1 MILHLVFFKFAEP
14 FQWCDD
20 EVIDVEASTR
30 QHPLHINEIVGWA
43 CGRNI
48 SPRKQAMDFVVMG
61 LFETQETLS
70 AFLTHPNHQQGVMK
84 WQKIASWQVVDIDI
98 GSDTTKFVGLLDGWA
113 DFSATKLEELK
124 IY

>member
-1 MILHLVFFKFAEP
+1 MILHLVFFKFDEP

-20 EVIDVEASTR
+20 EVIDAEASTR

-48 SPRKQAMDFVVMG
+48 SPRKQAMDFMVMG

-70 AFLTHPNHQQGVMK
+70 AFLTHPNHLQGVMK
-84 WQKIASWQVVDIDI
+84 WQKIASWQVVDVDI

-113 DFSATKLEELK
+113 DFGVTTLEKLK
-124 IY
+124 VY

>member
-1 MILHLVFFKFAEP
+1 MILHLVFFKFDEP

-20 EVIDVEASTR
+20 EVIDAEASTR

-48 SPRKQAMDFVVMG
+48 SLRKQAMDFVVMG

-70 AFLTHPNHQQGVMK
+70 AFLTHPNHLQGVMK
-84 WQKIASWQVVDIDI
+84 WQRIASWQVVDVDI

-113 DFSATKLEELK
+113 DFGVTTLEELK
-124 IY
+124 AY

>member
-1 MILHLVFFKFAEP
+1 MILHLVFFKFDEP

-20 EVIDVEASTR
+20 EVIDAEASTR

-61 LFETQETLS
+61 LFETQESLS
-70 AFLTHPNHQQGVMK
+70 AFLVHPNHQQGVMK

-98 GSDTTKFVGLLDGWA
+98 GSDTTKFVGLLNGWA
-113 DFSATKLEELK
+113 DFGVTTLEKLK
-124 IY
+124 TY

>member
-1 MILHLVFFKFAEP
+1 MILHLVFFKFDEP

-20 EVIDVEASTR
+20 EVIDAEASTR

-70 AFLTHPNHQQGVMK
+70 AFLTHPNHLQGVMK
-84 WQKIASWQVVDIDI
+84 WQKIASWQVVDVDI

-113 DFSATKLEELK
+113 DFGVTTLEKLK
-124 IY
+124 VY

>member
-1 MILHLVFFKFAEP
+1 MILHLVFFKFDEP

-20 EVIDVEASTR
+20 EVIDAEASTR

-61 LFETQETLS
+61 LFETQEALS
-70 AFLTHPNHQQGVMK
+70 AFLVHPNHQQGVMK

-98 GSDTTKFVGLLDGWA
+98 GSDTTKFVGLLNGWA
-113 DFSATKLEELK
+113 DFGVTTLEKLK
-124 IY
+124 TY

>member
-1 MILHLVFFKFAEP
+1 MILHLVFFKFDEP

-20 EVIDVEASTR
+20 EVIDAEASTR

-70 AFLTHPNHQQGVMK
+70 AFLTHPNHLQGVMK
-84 WQKIASWQVVDIDI
+84 WQKIASWQVVDVDI
-98 GSDTTKFVGLLDGWA
+98 GSDTTKFVGLLDSWA
-113 DFSATKLEELK
+113 DFGVTTLEKLK
-124 IY
+124 VY

>member
-1 MILHLVFFKFAEP
+1 MNP
-14 FQWCDD
+14 FNGVATKSSIQKHRH
-20 EVIDVEASTR
+20 ISP
-30 QHPLHINEIVGWA
+30 PLHINEIVGWA

-61 LFETQETLS
+61 LFEIQETLS

-84 WQKIASWQVVDIDI
+84 WQKIASGQVLGI

-113 DFSATKLEELK
+113 DFGVT
-124 IY
+124 

>member
-1 MILHLVFFKFAEP
+1 MILHLVFFKFDEP

-20 EVIDVEASTR
+20 EVIDAEASTR
-30 QHPLHINEIVGWA
+30 QHPLHINEIMGWA

-48 SPRKQAMDFVVMG
+48 SPRKQAMDFMVMG

-70 AFLTHPNHQQGVMK
+70 AFLTHPNHLQGVMK
-84 WQKIASWQVVDIDI
+84 WQKIASWQVVDVDV

-113 DFSATKLEELK
+113 DFGVTKLEELK
-124 IY
+124 VY